1 MTLSL
6 ALFAVLAAACQ
17 APAETTP
24 PLDSILSTAP
34 ASGVRAQ
41 WPQDAPPRPR
51 RQKASR
57 HVILLHGGGVVR
69 GLARPTPD
77 GDYEVKHDGSWRPI
91 PAERIE
97 RASLEARLLRE
108 HKRRIADDDVSAA
121 DKVQGALDSGLLK
134 EAFALGDELLAEDAR
149 DLDLR
154 SVCARAARRLGGL
167 PERGAE
173 GEFDALRRLGATAGP
188 MMREGLVERVA
199 TAAPRAI
206 LLEGFSEDLRS
217 RSAGRR
223 AFALLCMGR
232 LFPGEDPRAV
242 LLHAIYDPAS
252 RVRVTAGRAIGDI
265 GPGAVGEPLV
275 KGLYAKAPEV
285 RVRAAE
291 ALGNA
296 QSDAFVEPLM
306 DRLYVLA
313 AAPRGGG
320 AGRPPHAYVFI
331 GTQTAYVQDFDVEVA
346 GSSSVAD
353 PVVNALTTGSVLDVG
368 VINTSEVTI
377 VTEARAVR
385 GALQRIVGK
394 APGRR
399 TKDWT
404 RWWESDASAPYR
416 AARAPAD
423 PATKTATD
431 R

>member
-1 MTLSL
+1 
-6 ALFAVLAAACQ
+6 
-17 APAETTP
+17 
-24 PLDSILSTAP
+24 
-34 ASGVRAQ
+34 
-41 WPQDAPPRPR
+41 R

-69 GLARPTPD
+69 GLARPTDD
-77 GDYEVKHDGSWRPI
+77 GYEVKHDGSWRPV
-91 PAERIE
+91 PAARIE
-97 RASLEARLLRE
+97 RASLEAKLLRE
-108 HKRRIADDDVSAA
+108 HKRRVADEDVSAA
-121 DKVQGALDSGLLK
+121 DKVQWALDSGLLK
-134 EAFALGDELLAEDAR
+134 EAFGLGDALLAEDAR

-173 GEFDALRRLGATAGP
+173 GELDALRRLGATAGP
-188 MMREGLVERVA
+188 MIREGLIERIV
-199 TAAPRAI
+199 TAAPRAS
-206 LLEGFSEDLRS
+206 LLGGFREDLRS

-223 AFALLCMGR
+223 AFALLCLGR
-232 LFPGEDPRAV
+232 LFPAEDPRAV
-242 LLHAIYDPAS
+242 LLHAIYDPS
-252 RVRVTAGRAIGDI
+252 SDVRAAAGRAIGDL
-265 GPGAVGEPLV
+265 GPEAVGEPLV
-275 KGLYAKAPEV
+275 RGLYAKAPEV

-296 QSDAFVEPLM
+296 QSDEFVEPLM

-331 GTQTAYVQDFDVEVA
+331 GTQSAYVQDFDVEVA
-346 GSSSVAD
+346 GFSSVAD
-353 PVVNALTTGSVLDVG
+353 PVINALTTGSVLDVG

-377 VTEARAVR
+377 AIEARVVR
-385 GALQRIVGK
+385 GALQRIVGE

-404 RWWESDASAPYR
+404 RWWESDASAAYR
-416 AARAPAD
+416 MARAPAA
-423 PATKTATD
+423 PSTKAAAD

>member
-6 ALFAVLAAACQ
+6 ALSAIIVAACL
-17 APAETTP
+17 APAEAAP
-24 PLDSILSTAP
+24 PLGSNLSAATT
-34 ASGVRAQ
+34 SDVRAQ
-41 WPQDAPPRPR
+41 EAQDTPPRPR
-51 RQKASR
+51 RQRASR

-69 GLARPTPD
+69 GLARPTAD
-77 GDYEVKHDGSWRPI
+77 GGYEVKHDGSWRPI
-91 PAERIE
+91 PAESIE

-108 HKRRIADDDVSAA
+108 HKRRVADDEVSAA

-134 EAFALGDELLAEDAR
+134 EAFAVGDALLAEDAR

-188 MMREGLVERVA
+188 MIREGLVERIV
-199 TAAPRAI
+199 TAAPRAS
-206 LLEGFSEDLRS
+206 LLKKFGEDLRS

-223 AFALLCMGR
+223 SFALLCMGR
-232 LFPGEDPRAV
+232 LFPREDPRAV
-242 LLHAIYDPAS
+242 LLHAIYDPS
-252 RVRVTAGRAIGDI
+252 SSVRVAAGRAIGDI

-275 KGLYAKAPEV
+275 RGLYAKAPEI

-296 QSDAFVEPLM
+296 QSDEFVEPLM

-377 VTEARAVR
+377 VAEARAVR
-385 GALQRIVGK
+385 GALQRIVGE

-404 RWWESDASAPYR
+404 RWWESEASAPYR
-416 AARAPAD
+416 PSSPRSKPDAKGAA
-423 PATKTATD
+423 D

>member
-6 ALFAVLAAACQ
+6 ALSAILAATCQ
-17 APAETTP
+17 APVQAAPPPEALSSTTP
-24 PLDSILSTAP
+24 AARVS
-34 ASGVRAQ
+34 AQ
-41 WPQDAPPRPR
+41 EPQRPR

-69 GLARPTPD
+69 GLARPTD
-77 GDYEVKHDGSWRPI
+77 NGYEFKHDGSWRSI

-108 HKRRIADDDVSAA
+108 QKRRVADADVSPA
-121 DKVQGALDSGLLK
+121 DKVQWALDNGLLK
-134 EAFALGDELLAEDAR
+134 EAFALGDVLLAEDAR

-167 PERGAE
+167 PERGTE
-173 GEFDALRRLGATAGP
+173 GEFDALRRVGATAGP
-188 MMREGLVERVA
+188 MMREGLVDRVA
-199 TAAPRAI
+199 TAAARAV
-206 LLEGFSEDLRS
+206 LLEGFSGDLRS

-223 AFALLCMGR
+223 AFALFCMGR
-232 LFPGEDPRAV
+232 LFPREDPRAV
-242 LLHAIYDPAS
+242 LLHAIYDPS
-252 RVRVTAGRAIGDI
+252 SDVRRTAGRAIGDL
-265 GPGAVGEPLV
+265 GPEAVGEPLV
-275 KGLYAKAPEV
+275 KGLYAKTPEV
-285 RVRAAE
+285 RVRVAE

-296 QSDAFVEPLM
+296 QSNEFVEPLM

-331 GTQTAYVQDFDVEVA
+331 GTQSAYVQDFDVEVA
-346 GSSSVAD
+346 RSSSVAD
-353 PVVNALTTGSVLDVG
+353 PVINALTTGSVLDVG

-377 VTEARAVR
+377 VAEARAVR
-385 GALQRIVGK
+385 GALQRIVGE

-404 RWWESDASAPYR
+404 RWWESDASAAYR
-416 AARAPAD
+416 TARLPAE
-423 PATKTATD
+423 PATKSATD
-431 R
+431 G

>member
-6 ALFAVLAAACQ
+6 ALSAIIAAACH
-17 APAETTP
+17 APAEAAP
-24 PLDSILSTAP
+24 PLGSNLSVAP
-34 ASGVRAQ
+34 GSGARAQ
-41 WPQDAPPRPR
+41 EAQDTPPRPR

-69 GLARPTPD
+69 GLARPTAD
-77 GDYEVKHDGSWRPI
+77 GGYEVKHDGSWRPI
-91 PAERIE
+91 PAESIE
-97 RASLEARLLRE
+97 RASLEAKLLRE
-108 HKRRIADDDVSAA
+108 HKRRVADDEVSAA

-134 EAFALGDELLAEDAR
+134 EAFAIGDALLAEDAR

-188 MMREGLVERVA
+188 MIREGLVERIV
-199 TAAPRAI
+199 TAAPRAT
-206 LLEGFSEDLRS
+206 LLEKFGEDLRS

-223 AFALLCMGR
+223 SFALLCMGR
-232 LFPGEDPRAV
+232 LFPREDPRAV
-242 LLHAIYDPAS
+242 LLHAIYDPS
-252 RVRVTAGRAIGDI
+252 SSVRVAAGRAIGDI

-275 KGLYAKAPEV
+275 SGLYAKAPEI

-296 QSDAFVEPLM
+296 QSGEFVEPLM

-331 GTQTAYVQDFDVEVA
+331 GAQTAYVQDFDVEVA

-353 PVVNALTTGSVLDVG
+353 PVVNALKIG
-368 VINTSEVTI
+368 
-377 VTEARAVR
+377 RAHV
-385 GALQRIVGK
+385 
-394 APGRR
+394 
-399 TKDWT
+399 
-404 RWWESDASAPYR
+404 
-416 AARAPAD
+416 
-423 PATKTATD
+423 
-431 R
+431 

>member
-6 ALFAVLAAACQ
+6 ALSAIIAAACQ
-17 APAETTP
+17 APAEAAP
-24 PLDSILSTAP
+24 PLGSNLSAATT
-34 ASGVRAQ
+34 SDVRAQ
-41 WPQDAPPRPR
+41 EAQDTPPRPR
-51 RQKASR
+51 RQRASR

-69 GLARPTPD
+69 GLARPTAD
-77 GDYEVKHDGSWRPI
+77 GGYEVKHDGSWRPI
-91 PAERIE
+91 PAESIE

-108 HKRRIADDDVSAA
+108 HKRRVADDDVSAA

-134 EAFALGDELLAEDAR
+134 EAFAIGDALLAEDAR

-188 MMREGLVERVA
+188 MIREGLVERIV
-199 TAAPRAI
+199 TAAPRAS
-206 LLEGFSEDLRS
+206 LLKKLGEDLRS

-223 AFALLCMGR
+223 SFALLCMGR
-232 LFPGEDPRAV
+232 LFPKEDPRAV
-242 LLHAIYDPAS
+242 LLHAIYDPS
-252 RVRVTAGRAIGDI
+252 SSVRVAAGRAIGDI

-275 KGLYAKAPEV
+275 RGLYAKAPEI

-296 QSDAFVEPLM
+296 QSDEFVEPLM

-320 AGRPPHAYVFI
+320 EGRPPHAYVFI

-377 VTEARAVR
+377 VAEARAVR
-385 GALQRIVGK
+385 GALQRIVGE

-404 RWWESDASAPYR
+404 RWWESEASAPYR
-416 AARAPAD
+416 PSSPRSEPDAKGAA
-423 PATKTATD
+423 D

>member
-1 MTLSL
+1 MTLTL
-6 ALFAVLAAACQ
+6 ALSAILAATCQ
-17 APAETTP
+17 APAQAAP
-24 PLDSILSTAP
+24 PLEANLSAAP
-34 ASGVRAQ
+34 ASGVRTQ
-41 WPQDAPPRPR
+41 EPQDTPARPR

-69 GLARPTPD
+69 GLARPTAD
-77 GDYEVKHDGSWRPI
+77 GGYEVKHDGSWRPI

-108 HKRRIADDDVSAA
+108 HKRRVADDDVSAA
-121 DKVQGALDSGLLK
+121 DKVQGALDSGLLR
-134 EAFALGDELLAEDAR
+134 EAFVLGDALLDEDAR

-154 SVCARAARRLGGL
+154 GVCARAARRLGGL

-188 MMREGLVERVA
+188 MMREGLVERIA
-199 TAAPRAI
+199 TAAPRAS
-206 LLEGFSEDLRS
+206 LLEGFREDLRS
-217 RSAGRR
+217 RSTGGRS
-223 AFALLCMGR
+223 FALFCMGR

-242 LLHAIYDPAS
+242 LLHAIYDPS
-252 RVRVTAGRAIGDI
+252 SGVRRTAGRAIGDL
-265 GPGAVGEPLV
+265 GPAAVGGPLV
-275 KGLYAKAPEV
+275 KGLYAKTPRI

-296 QSDAFVEPLM
+296 QSDEFVEPLM

-346 GSSSVAD
+346 GASSVAD
-353 PVVNALTTGSVLDVG
+353 PVINALTTGSVLDVG

-377 VTEARAVR
+377 VVEARAVR
-385 GALQRIVGK
+385 DALQRIVGE

-404 RWWESDASAPYR
+404 RWWESEASAPYR
-416 AARAPAD
+416 LPRPSSGPDVKA
-423 PATKTATD
+423 ATD